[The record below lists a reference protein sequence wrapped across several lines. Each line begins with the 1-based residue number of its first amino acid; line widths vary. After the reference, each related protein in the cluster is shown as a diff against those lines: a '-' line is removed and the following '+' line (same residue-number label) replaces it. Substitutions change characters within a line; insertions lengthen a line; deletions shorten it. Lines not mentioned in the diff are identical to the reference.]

1 MRSTIVG
8 IYLIGLIV
16 FTCTESLSLLL
27 TDYEISFRF
36 NPHPDGSSF
45 FQNDLMNVSDPTYL
59 SQKLGHVLF
68 FFLLAYLG
76 YWAWK
81 SLGLV
86 MMVSLAAALST
97 EVAQLYF
104 TRSGRLLDV
113 GFDLVGMLLFIVLFL
128 IYRFIK
134 SLHQDVE
141 MHW

>member
-1 MRSTIVG
+1 
-8 IYLIGLIV
+8 
-16 FTCTESLSLLL
+16 
-27 TDYEISFRF
+27 
-36 NPHPDGSSF
+36 
-45 FQNDLMNVSDPTYL
+45 MNVSDPTYL
-59 SQKLGHVLF
+59 SQKLGHVLS
-68 FFLLAYLG
+68 FFLLAFIG

-104 TRSGRLLDV
+104 SRSGRLLDV
-113 GFDLVGMLLFIVLFL
+113 GFDLAGMLLFIVLFL

>member
-36 NPHPDGSSF
+36 NPHPNGSSF
-45 FQNDLMNVSDPTYL
+45 FHNDLMNVSDPTYL
-59 SQKLGHVLF
+59 SQKLGHVLS
-68 FFLLAYLG
+68 FFLLAFIG

-104 TRSGRLLDV
+104 SRSGRLLDV
-113 GFDLVGMLLFIVLFL
+113 GFDLAGMLLFIVLFL

>member
-1 MRSTIVG
+1 MRSIIVG
-8 IYLIGLIV
+8 IYLFCLIV
-16 FTCTESLSLLL
+16 FTCTESLSLLF

-45 FQNDLMNVSDPTYL
+45 FHNDLLNVSDPTYL

-68 FFLLAYLG
+68 FSLLAFLG

-86 MMVSLAAALST
+86 VMVSLAAALST

-104 TRSGRLLDV
+104 SRSGRLLDV
-113 GFDLVGMLLFIVLFL
+113 GFDLAGMLLFIVLVFF
-128 IYRFIK
+128 YRFIK
-134 SLHQDVE
+134 RSPQDVE
-141 MHW
+141 MQW

>member
-1 MRSTIVG
+1 LRSTIVG
-8 IYLIGLIV
+8 IHLIGLIV

-27 TDYEISFRF
+27 TDYEVSFRF

-45 FQNDLMNVSDPTYL
+45 FQNDLMNVSDPNYL

-113 GFDLVGMLLFIVLFL
+113 GLDLAGMLLFITLLFF
-128 IYRFIK
+128 YRFIK
-134 SLHQDVE
+134 RSHQDVE
-141 MHW
+141 MQW

>member
-1 MRSTIVG
+1 LRSTIVG

-27 TDYEISFRF
+27 TEYEISFRF
-36 NPHPDGSSF
+36 NPYPDGNSF
-45 FQNDLMNVSDPTYL
+45 FHNNLMNVSDPTYL
-59 SQKLGHVLF
+59 SQKLGHVLS
-68 FFLLAYLG
+68 FFLLAFIG

-104 TRSGRLLDV
+104 SRSGRLLDV
-113 GFDLVGMLLFIVLFL
+113 GFDLAGMLLFVVLLL